1 VPISRAEKRTVLK
14 KASARGLSMAEFARR
29 ALLRYD
35 PTEERDAEEAQLR
48 ALVEAFSA
56 PCRGAGAAR
65 PHRRRARRG
74 DRPARGDAPKGRAV
88 SVLGEALASIKSIVL
103 IEEWVK
109 SQSARLERLAELVT
123 DLDRRVVRIETAM
136 ELAIG
141 GRPTL
146 PRRKDD

>member
-1 VPISRAEKRTVLK
+1 
-14 KASARGLSMAEFARR
+14 M
-29 ALLRYD
+29 
-35 PTEERDAEEAQLR
+35 
-48 ALVEAFSA
+48 
-56 PCRGAGAAR
+56 
-65 PHRRRARRG
+65 
-74 DRPARGDAPKGRAV
+74 

-109 SQSARLERLAELVT
+109 SQSARLERLAELVP